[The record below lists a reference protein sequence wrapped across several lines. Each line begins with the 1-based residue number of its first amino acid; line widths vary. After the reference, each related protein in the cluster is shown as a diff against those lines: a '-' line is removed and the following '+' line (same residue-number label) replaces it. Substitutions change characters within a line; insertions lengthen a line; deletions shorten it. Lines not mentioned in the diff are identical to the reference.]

1 MLHWLCDLG
10 GAGRDGR
17 IFIMD
22 DVKEKESTEQ
32 FGPEIVFENVTKEYP
47 NGVRALD
54 NVSFRVAPGEFAFL
68 MGHSGSGKSS
78 LIKLLMLEERP
89 TSGRISVGN
98 IDLGSVRSSG
108 VPYYRRL
115 VGIVFQDFRIISS
128 MTVFENV
135 AFALEMLGQ
144 SRKEIEKQVLAALD
158 LVGLLEKRNEKPDC
172 LSGGE
177 QQRVAIARAVVNLPG
192 LLIADEPTGNL
203 DMENSVEIMKILQ
216 KINKMGATVIV
227 ATHEREIV
235 AEIGQRVIELNHG
248 VRLLGDE

>member
-1 MLHWLCDLG
+1 MEE
-10 GAGRDGR
+10 
-17 IFIMD
+17 I
-22 DVKEKESTEQ
+22 KEETGTVNK
-32 FGPEIVFENVTKEYP
+32 GPEIVFTNVTKEYP
-47 NGVRALD
+47 NGVKALD

-89 TSGRISVGN
+89 TSGSITVGN
-98 IDLGSVRSSG
+98 VDLGSVKSSG
-108 VPYYRRL
+108 IPYYRRL
-115 VGIVFQDFRIISS
+115 IGIVFQDFRIIFS

-135 AFALEMLGQ
+135 AFALEMLGE
-144 SRKEIEKQVLAALD
+144 SRKEIEKQVMAALD
-158 LVGLLEKRNEKPDC
+158 LVGLAEKRNEKPDC

-192 LLIADEPTGNL
+192 IIIADEPTGNL
-203 DMENSVEIMKILQ
+203 DKENSVEIMKILQ
-216 KINKMGATVIV
+216 KINMMGTTVIV

-235 AEIGQRVIELNHG
+235 AETGQRVIELNHG

>member
-1 MLHWLCDLG
+1 
-10 GAGRDGR
+10 
-17 IFIMD
+17 MD
-22 DVKEKESTEQ
+22 NENTFFESL
-32 FGPEIVFENVTKEYP
+32 GPEIIFENVTKEYP

-54 NVSFRVAPGEFAFL
+54 DVSFRVAPGEFAFI

-89 TSGRISVGN
+89 TSGTITVGN
-98 IDLGSVRSSG
+98 VDLNSVKSAG

-135 AFALEMLGQ
+135 AFALEMLGH
-144 SRKEIEKQVLAALD
+144 SRKQIERQVLAALD
-158 LVGLLEKRNEKPDC
+158 LVGLSEKRDEKPDC

-192 LLIADEPTGNL
+192 LIIADEPTGNL
-203 DMENSVEIMKILQ
+203 DNENSLEIMKLLQ
-216 KINKMGATVIV
+216 KINSMGATVIV
-227 ATHEREIV
+227 ATHESKIV
-235 AEIGQRVIELNHG
+235 AEMGQRVIALNHG